1 MESVSQAQ
9 SDFQPD
15 ELTVGQLG
23 KEDSPFDRLLQMWLH
38 GRSPHTKKVYLRYV
52 KRFFTWCAKPLHT
65 VTLADLQGWQDTLVD
80 SSPNS
85 QRLAITAVKSL
96 LSFTYSIGITTVNV
110 GMGIRT
116 PPFKD
121 TLNEKYLTEM
131 EVATLIGMEP
141 NPRNQTLLLLLYAGG
156 FRVSEVCTLTWKD
169 LNNRDDAG
177 QVTVFGKG
185 GRTRTVL
192 LPANVWEKLNQI
204 RGKAGDNAPV
214 FSSRQKNANGKGLD
228 PSWVYRIVQKAA
240 KRAGIKK
247 KVSPHWLRH
256 AHASHSLERGAP
268 LHLVQETLGHTNV
281 ATTSKYLHAR
291 PNTSSAMYLP
301 FS

>member
-1 MESVSQAQ
+1 
-9 SDFQPD
+9 
-15 ELTVGQLG
+15 
-23 KEDSPFDRLLQMWLH
+23 MWLH
-38 GRSPHTKKVYLRYV
+38 NRSPHTRRVYLRYV

-65 VTLADLQGWQDTLVD
+65 VTLADLQGWQDTLVN

-110 GMGIRT
+110 GMGVRT

-141 NPRNQTLLLLLYAGG
+141 NLRNQALLLLLYAGG
-156 FRVSEVCTLTWKD
+156 FRVSEICTLTWKD
-169 LNNRDDAG
+169 LNTRDDAG

-204 RGKAGDNAPV
+204 RGKADDNAPV
-214 FSSRQKNANGKGLD
+214 FSSRQKDINGKGLD

-291 PNTSSAMYLP
+291 PNTSSSLYLP
-301 FS
+301 LS

>member
-1 MESVSQAQ
+1 MKGVSQPQ
-9 SDFQPD
+9 REFEPNS
-15 ELTVGQLG
+15 LTIGQLG
-23 KEDSPFDRLLQMWLH
+23 KEDSPIDRLLNMWLH
-38 GRSPHTKKVYLRYV
+38 NRSPHTKKVYLRYV

-121 TLNEKYLTEM
+121 TLNEKYLTEI

-192 LPANVWEKLNQI
+192 LPANVWGKLNQI
-204 RGKAGDNAPV
+204 RGGANDLAPV
-214 FSSRQKNANGKGLD
+214 FSSRQKNINGKGLD

-240 KRAGIKK
+240 QRAGIKK

>member
-1 MESVSQAQ
+1 MESVSYTQ
-9 SDFQPD
+9 SEFEPNS
-15 ELTVGQLG
+15 LTIGQLG
-23 KEDSPFDRLLQMWLH
+23 KEDSPFDRLLDMWLH
-38 GRSPHTKKVYLRYV
+38 GRSPHTRRVYLRYV

-96 LSFTYSIGITTVNV
+96 LSFTYNIGITSVNV

-131 EVATLIGMEP
+131 EVSTLIGMEP

-156 FRVSEVCTLTWKD
+156 FRVSEVCSLTWKD

-204 RGKAGDNAPV
+204 RGKAADNAPV
-214 FSSRQKNANGKGLD
+214 FSSRQKNINGKGLD

-240 KRAGIKK
+240 QRAGIKK

>member
-1 MESVSQAQ
+1 MKGVSHTQ
-9 SDFQPD
+9 SEFEPNS
-15 ELTVGQLG
+15 LTIGQLG
-23 KEDSPFDRLLQMWLH
+23 KEDSPFDRLLDMWLH
-38 GRSPHTKKVYLRYV
+38 GRSPHTRRVYLRYV

-80 SSPNS
+80 TSPNS

-204 RGKAGDNAPV
+204 RGRAGDNAPV

>member
-1 MESVSQAQ
+1 MEVVSQEQ
-9 SDFQPD
+9 TGFEPD
-15 ELTVGQLG
+15 SST
-23 KEDSPFDRLLQMWLH
+23 PAFARLVEMWLH
-38 GRSPHTKKVYLRYV
+38 GRSPHTKRAYLRYV
-52 KRFFTWCAKPLHT
+52 ERFFTWCGKPIHT
-65 VTLADLQGWQDTLVD
+65 VALADLQGWQDTLTD

-85 QRLAITAVKSL
+85 QRLAISAVKSL
-96 LSFTYSIGITTVNV
+96 LSFAHSIGITSVNV
-110 GMGIRT
+110 GTGARQPQI
-116 PPFKD
+116 KE
-121 TLNEKYLTEM
+121 TLNEKFLSEM

-141 NPRNQTLLLLLYAGG
+141 NPRNQALLLLLYAGG
-156 FRVSEVCTLTWKD
+156 FRVSELCALTWKD
-169 LNNRDDAG
+169 LNTRNEAG

-192 LPANVWEKLNQI
+192 LPATVWEKLAQI
-204 RGKAGDNAPV
+204 REGAEDERPV
-214 FSSRQKNANGKGLD
+214 FSSRQSDAKGKGLD

-268 LHLVQETLGHTNV
+268 IHLVKETLGHASL

-291 PNTSSAMYLP
+291 PDLSSALYLP
-301 FS
+301 LS